1 MKILFKQIFKACKP
15 KKSGVYNVGT
25 GNARSFE
32 DIVNI
37 LQKELE
43 IDNGKEYIPNP
54 YVGSYQFFTEANILT
69 TKKFLDYEPRFSLED
84 GIKAYIPEIKK
95 IICGR
100 GKMIKLNKKPNI
112 LVIGDLMIDHYLWG
126 SCDRISP

>member
-1 MKILFKQIFKACKP
+1 MKILFKQILKLVNL

-37 LQKELE
+37 LQKKKELE

-54 YVGSYQFFTEANILT
+54 YVGSTNFYRSKYFN
-69 TKKFLDYEPRFSLED
+69 
-84 GIKAYIPEIKK
+84 
-95 IICGR
+95 
-100 GKMIKLNKKPNI
+100 N
-112 LVIGDLMIDHYLWG
+112 
-126 SCDRISP
+126 